1 VPKGV
6 GVRVPSSAQK
16 SIDNLKGGNRV
27 PFGIL
32 YFKTMDISLDKQSTT
47 DGTLKISLKETDY
60 SPKVEQKVKE
70 YSRKASIKGFRQGK
84 VPSGV
89 IKKMFGKSILVEE
102 VNHMVSHSISDY
114 IRDHKLRILGDPMPN
129 EEKARTIDWDT
140 QKDFEFEFQLG
151 MVDDFKVDLSDK
163 VKITSHPIEVTE
175 KNIDNTINDLQ
186 RRYGIVSNPEA
197 SEATDNLHGEITL
210 ADGTT
215 RNSYIPIE
223 KVEKKAQKKFIG
235 VKKDDTITF
244 NIEDIGDNNLKA
256 QVLNTDPTE
265 VQTAKGE
272 YNFKVTNI
280 ARIAPAELNV
290 ELFEK
295 VFGKDAV
302 ADEAAFRAKVK
313 ETIASNY
320 NRETDH
326 LLEHEIQHW
335 YVDNTKIE
343 MPETFLKKWIMSSSN
358 GQVDDETLQKE
369 FGAYKESLKWNLIVN
384 KIADENEISVE
395 PNEVKMRAKGQIIEQ
410 FGGNAA
416 LAEQLGERFDQIVD
430 NYLQGQDGR
439 GDNYMKLYNQLR
451 MEKIMK
457 VIREKITINEKPVS
471 LEEFEK
477 LVAAHNH

>member
-1 VPKGV
+1 
-6 GVRVPSSAQK
+6 
-16 SIDNLKGGNRV
+16 
-27 PFGIL
+27 
-32 YFKTMDISLDKQSTT
+32 MDIQLDKQSVT

-60 SPKVEQKVKE
+60 LPKVDQKIRE
-70 YSRKASIKGFRQGK
+70 YSRKANIKGFRQGK

-102 VNHMVSHSISDY
+102 VNHLVSHGISDY
-114 IRDHKLRILGDPMPN
+114 IRDNKLRVLGDPMPN

-151 MVDDFKVDLSDK
+151 MVDDFKIELSNK
-163 VKITSHPIEVTE
+163 VKVTSHPIDVTD
-175 KNIDNTINDLQ
+175 KVIDNTINDIQ
-186 RRYGIVSNPEA
+186 RRYGQVSYPEV
-197 SEATDNLHGEITL
+197 SEAGDNLHGEIVT
-210 ADGTT
+210 ADGSTK
-215 RNSYIPIE
+215 NSYIPLE
-223 KVEKKAQKKFIG
+223 KLDKKEQEKFIG
-235 VKKDDTITF
+235 VKKDDTVTF
-244 NIEDIGDNNLKA
+244 NIEDISDNNIKSQILDA
-256 QVLNTDPTE
+256 DPTE
-265 VQTAKGE
+265 VQSAKGS

-280 ARIAPAELNV
+280 TRIIPAELNQ
-290 ELFEK
+290 ELFDK

-302 ADEAAFRAKVK
+302 ADESAFREKVK
-313 ETIASNY
+313 ETIATNY

-343 MPETFLKKWIMSSSN
+343 MPENFLKKWIMNTSG
-358 GQVDDETLQKE
+358 GQVNDETLQKE

-384 KIADENEISVE
+384 KIADDNQVSVE
-395 PNEVKMRAKGQIIEQ
+395 PNEVKMKAKAQILEQ

-416 LAEQLGERFDQIVD
+416 IADQLGERFDSIVD
-430 NYLQGQDGR
+430 NYLQGQDGK
-439 GDNYMKLYNQLR
+439 GDNYMKIYNQLR

-457 VIREKITINEKPVS
+457 IIREKITVTEKTVS